1 MILVSACLAGRNVKY
16 NGGNNAVPWLCRWIE
31 RHKEQVLLVCPEV
44 MGGLPTPRL
53 PAEIQ
58 SKGPDPGTSPNN
70 RRVVN
75 KAGEDVTAQFLLGAE
90 KVLEIANRY
99 HIAAAVLKSNSPSCS
114 GSYIYDGTFS
124 GTRIAG
130 QGITA
135 ALLIEHGVKV
145 YSEKTVTPELLEEL
159 MGNRCKI

>member
-1 MILVSACLAGRNVKY
+1 MILISACLAGRNVKY

-31 RHKEQVLLVCPEV
+31 RHKDQVLLVCPEV

-53 PAEIQ
+53 PAEVQ
-58 SKGPDPGTSPNN
+58 SGGLDAEASLKN

-75 KAGEDVTAQFLLGAE
+75 KAGEDVTPQFMQGAE
-90 KVLEIANRY
+90 KVLEIVNRQ
-99 HIAAAVLKSNSPSCS
+99 HITAAIMKSNSPSCS

-124 GTRIAG
+124 GTRIKG

-135 ALLIEHGVKV
+135 ALLVEHGVK
-145 YSEKTVTPELLEEL
+145 E
-159 MGNRCKI
+159 